1 MKTLA
6 WVLVI
11 LNQSEIITDGEL
23 LYPSLQK
30 CEMYEKKVN
39 RPLQKIQRY
48 TYSAYCR
55 PEVVDRIEELW
66 VYGTGEKVKNN
77 LKSVQS

>member
-11 LNQSEIITDGEL
+11 LNQSQVITDGEL
-23 LYPSLQK
+23 TYPSLQK
-30 CEMYEKKVN
+30 CQIYENQVN

-48 TYSAYCR
+48 PFSAYCR
-55 PEVVDRIEELW
+55 PAVVNKEE
-66 VYGTGEKVKNN
+66 E
-77 LKSVQS
+77 

>member
-11 LNQSEIITDGEL
+11 INQSQVITDGEL

-30 CEMYEKKVN
+30 CQIYENQVN

-48 TYSAYCR
+48 TFSAYSR
-55 PEVVDRIEELW
+55 PAVVDKEE
-66 VYGTGEKVKNN
+66 E
-77 LKSVQS
+77 

>member
-11 LNQSEIITDGEL
+11 VNQSQTISDGDL
-23 LYPSLQK
+23 IYPSLQK
-30 CEMYEKKVN
+30 CEMYEKQVN

-48 TYSAYCR
+48 TFSAYCR
-55 PEVVDRIEELW
+55 PEVVDKVEE
-66 VYGTGEKVKNN
+66 E
-77 LKSVQS
+77 

>member
-11 LNQSEIITDGEL
+11 FNQSQVVSDGDL
-23 LYPSLQK
+23 TYPSLQK
-30 CEMYEKKVN
+30 CQIYENQIN

-48 TYSAYCR
+48 TFSAYCR
-55 PEVVDRIEELW
+55 PAVVNKEE
-66 VYGTGEKVKNN
+66 E
-77 LKSVQS
+77 

>member
-11 LNQSEIITDGEL
+11 VNQTQVISDVYL
-23 LYPSLQK
+23 LYQSLQK
-30 CEMYEKKVN
+30 CEIYEKQVN

-48 TYSAYCR
+48 TFSAYCR
-55 PEVVDRIEELW
+55 PAVVAKEE
-66 VYGTGEKVKNN
+66 E
-77 LKSVQS
+77 

>member
-11 LNQSEIITDGEL
+11 LNQSEVITDGEL

-55 PEVVDRIEELW
+55 PEVIDRC
-66 VYGTGEKVKNN
+66 Y
-77 LKSVQS
+77 KSLNISNTSNGGQNRVRP

>member
-11 LNQSEIITDGEL
+11 LNQSQVVTDGEL

-30 CEMYEKKVN
+30 CEIYEKQVN

-48 TYSAYCR
+48 TFSAYCR
-55 PEVVDRIEELW
+55 PAVVNKEE
-66 VYGTGEKVKNN
+66 E
-77 LKSVQS
+77 

>member
-11 LNQSEIITDGEL
+11 VNQSQTITDGEL
-23 LYPSLQK
+23 VYPSLQK
-30 CEMYEKKVN
+30 CEMYEKQVN

-48 TYSAYCR
+48 TFSAYCR
-55 PEVVDRIEELW
+55 PEIVDKVEE
-66 VYGTGEKVKNN
+66 E
-77 LKSVQS
+77 

>member
-11 LNQSEIITDGEL
+11 LNQSQVVSDGDL
-23 LYPSLQK
+23 SYPSLQK
-30 CEMYEKKVN
+30 CEIYEKQVN

-48 TYSAYCR
+48 TFSAYCR
-55 PEVVDRIEELW
+55 PAVVNKEE
-66 VYGTGEKVKNN
+66 E
-77 LKSVQS
+77 

>member
-11 LNQSEIITDGEL
+11 LNQSQVITDGEL
-23 LYPSLQK
+23 SYPSLQK
-30 CEMYEKKVN
+30 CQIYENQVN

-48 TYSAYCR
+48 TFSAYYR
-55 PEVVDRIEELW
+55 PAVVNKEE
-66 VYGTGEKVKNN
+66 E
-77 LKSVQS
+77 

>member
-11 LNQSEIITDGEL
+11 VNQTQTITDGEL
-23 LYPSLQK
+23 VYPSLQK
-30 CEMYEKKVN
+30 CEIYEKQIN

-48 TYSAYCR
+48 TFSAYCR
-55 PEVVDRIEELW
+55 PEVVDKVEE
-66 VYGTGEKVKNN
+66 E
-77 LKSVQS
+77 

>member
-11 LNQSEIITDGEL
+11 VNQSQTISDGDL
-23 LYPSLQK
+23 IYPSLQK
-30 CEMYEKKVN
+30 CEMYEKQIN

-48 TYSAYCR
+48 TFTAYCR
-55 PEVVDRIEELW
+55 PEVIDRPEED
-66 VYGTGEKVKNN
+66 
-77 LKSVQS
+77 

>member
-11 LNQSEIITDGEL
+11 VNQTQTITDGEL
-23 LYPSLQK
+23 VYPSLQK
-30 CEMYEKKVN
+30 CVMYEKQIN

-48 TYSAYCR
+48 TFSAYCR
-55 PEVVDRIEELW
+55 PEVVDKVEE
-66 VYGTGEKVKNN
+66 E
-77 LKSVQS
+77 

>member
-11 LNQSEIITDGEL
+11 LNQSQVITDGEL
-23 LYPSLQK
+23 SYPSLQK
-30 CEMYEKKVN
+30 CQIYENQVN

-48 TYSAYCR
+48 TFSAYCR
-55 PEVVDRIEELW
+55 PAAVNKEE
-66 VYGTGEKVKNN
+66 E
-77 LKSVQS
+77 

>member
-11 LNQSEIITDGEL
+11 VNQTQTITDGEL
-23 LYPSLQK
+23 VYPSLQK
-30 CEMYEKKVN
+30 CEMYEKQIN

-48 TYSAYCR
+48 TFSAYCR
-55 PEVVDRIEELW
+55 PAVVNKEE
-66 VYGTGEKVKNN
+66 E
-77 LKSVQS
+77 

>member
-11 LNQSEIITDGEL
+11 LNQSEVITDGEL

-30 CEMYEKKVN
+30 CEMYEKKLIDHYRRYN
-39 RPLQKIQRY
+39 DTPILRIADQR
-48 TYSAYCR
+48 
-55 PEVVDRIEELW
+55 
-66 VYGTGEKVKNN
+66 
-77 LKSVQS
+77 

>member
-11 LNQSEIITDGEL
+11 VNQSQTITDGEL
-23 LYPSLQK
+23 IYPSLQK
-30 CEMYEKKVN
+30 CQMYENKIN

-55 PEVVDRIEELW
+55 PEVVDKVEE
-66 VYGTGEKVKNN
+66 E
-77 LKSVQS
+77 

>member
-11 LNQSEIITDGEL
+11 VNQSQTISDGDL
-23 LYPSLQK
+23 IYPSLQK
-30 CEMYEKKVN
+30 CEMYEKQIN

-48 TYSAYCR
+48 TFSAYCR
-55 PEVVDRIEELW
+55 PEVIDRPEDD
-66 VYGTGEKVKNN
+66 
-77 LKSVQS
+77 